1 MIYML
6 LNIVLQAW
14 IIGSITLLVVKN
26 DENTGHYRDT
36 LERLEQYSK
45 INEFE
50 RDFHEDLTAQV
61 ILDYEN
67 HDVADEQVLSH
78 FPTAV
83 RRKVLCKLYLPYLRS
98 TQLMRNVRQ
107 QFVDA
112 FLAICKIEMFRPGEE
127 ILQRGN
133 ISLHLYL
140 LVGGE
145 VEVLEHGSRHDQSSR
160 SQSLRK
166 YIQAGEFL
174 NEVGFFTDSPQIDT
188 IKTASVCKTLTIS
201 RSAYGSLANDHP
213 GSAGKILKNLL
224 QKVNVAA
231 ADLPDPLELLRAG
244 SVWADGLDEE
254 STTIGSER
262 RSQLQTHAAL
272 TSIQELVE
280 MHISKQHDDHT
291 TTFLFA
297 ASRGDIKTVCLMCD
311 QGFDP
316 NSSDYDRR
324 TALMV
329 SAMKGNSDVV
339 AKLLDTY
346 RADPNLADMH
356 GSTALFEAA
365 KNGHDDTMQVL
376 LAHNASLCMDESLA
390 ASTLCQAV
398 FDGDTN
404 RLRRL
409 LKAGIPVNAGDYDK
423 RTAGHIAAAEGN
435 TLALGI
441 LLDFGAD
448 LALRDRWMHT
458 ASDEASDLVKE
469 FLRHTTNSAT

>member
-1 MIYML
+1 ML

-26 DENTGHYRDT
+26 DENTSHYRDA
-36 LERLEQYSK
+36 LERLEQYAK
-45 INEFE
+45 INKFE
-50 RDFHEDLTAQV
+50 KKFREDLTAQV

-83 RRKVLCKLYLPYLRS
+83 RRKVLSKLYHPYLRK
-98 TQLMRNVRQ
+98 TQLMQNVRQ

-112 FLAICKIEMFRPGEE
+112 FLATCTIEMFRPGEE

-145 VEVLEHGSRHDQSSR
+145 VEVSQHVVPQDPSST
-160 SQSLRK
+160 SQPSK
-166 YIQAGEFL
+166 TVIQAGEFL

-188 IKTASVCKTLTIS
+188 VRTLGVCKTLTIS
-201 RSAYGSLANDHP
+201 RNAYGSLADDHP

-224 QKVNVAA
+224 QKVKSAV

-244 SVWADGLDEE
+244 SVFHGADDNDEE
-254 STTIGSER
+254 STTMGSER
-262 RSQLQTHAAL
+262 LAQQQNHSAL
-272 TSIQELVE
+272 SSIQELVE
-280 MHISKQHDDHT
+280 MHISKQQDDHT

-297 ASRGDIKTVCLMCD
+297 ASRGDIKTVSLMCD

-316 NSSDYDRR
+316 NSSDYDKR

-329 SAMKGNSDVV
+329 SAMKGNTDVV
-339 AKLLDTY
+339 AKLLGTY

-356 GSTALFEAA
+356 GSTALYEAA
-365 KNGHDDTMQVL
+365 KNGHEDTMKVL
-376 LAHNASLCMDESLA
+376 LAHKASLCMDEALA
-390 ASTLCQAV
+390 ASTLCQVV
-398 FDGDTN
+398 FDGDVK

-409 LKAGIPVNAGDYDK
+409 LKSGIQVNAGDYDK
-423 RTAGHIAAAEGN
+423 RTASHIAAAEGN
-435 TLALGI
+435 TTALSV

-448 LALRDRWMHT
+448 LTLQDRWMHSAT
-458 ASDEASDLVKE
+458 DEASSGVKE
-469 FLRHTTNSAT
+469 FLRQRSEKFG